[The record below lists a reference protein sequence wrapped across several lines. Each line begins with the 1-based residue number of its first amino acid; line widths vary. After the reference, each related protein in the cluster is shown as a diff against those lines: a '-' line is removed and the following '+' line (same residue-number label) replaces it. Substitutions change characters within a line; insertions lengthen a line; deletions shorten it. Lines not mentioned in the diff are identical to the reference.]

1 MNDILEKPMNHVAPR
16 SLFQSEKP
24 SHPRVI
30 VQRLLQA
37 VAAALVGFTATVAVA
52 NEARIE
58 QIISEMT
65 LEEKIGQITQYNGS
79 WDVTGP
85 PSEAGDDQRKAE
97 DVNAGLVGSMLNV
110 IGVDNIRS
118 IQERAVEN
126 SRFDI
131 PMIFAYDVIH
141 GHKTMFPIPL
151 AESASWDL
159 DMIEESAR
167 VAAVEASAQGI
178 NWTFAPM
185 VDISRDA
192 RWGRVME
199 GAGEDPYLA
208 SRIAVA
214 RVNGFQGD
222 ALDDADTIAACI
234 KHFAAYGFAEAGKD
248 YNTAE
253 VGTTT
258 LYNVIFP
265 PFKAAIDEANVR
277 TAMNAFNT
285 VNGIPSTGDRWMQRD
300 ILKGEWGFDGLI
312 VSDWGSAVEMIDHG
326 FAANREEAAFLAMRA
341 GSDMDM
347 ESYVYRDHLE
357 GLVEAGRI
365 DEALIDDAVRRVLR
379 VKFELG
385 LFDDPFRYLDERR
398 EATLLLSPEHRDA
411 ARRMAER
418 SVVLLKNEGGL
429 LPLKKGESIA
439 LIGALAEDK
448 DSPLG
453 NWRAQADEASAV
465 SVVEG
470 FEEADLEFTF
480 AKGAAVEVGNADFA
494 TEVEVNLTDRSG
506 FEEAVSLARE
516 ADKVVI
522 VLGEDALMSGEGRSR
537 ARIDLPGVQ
546 QELLELVHAAN
557 PNVILVVMSG
567 RPLVLTWADEN
578 VPSIVQAWHLGQE
591 SGHALTNVLTGKV
604 NPGGKLPM
612 TFPRSL
618 GQVPIFYNHLPTGR
632 PGPRDVVFWQH
643 YIDESNDPLY
653 PFGHGLSYTEFDY
666 SGLEV
671 QTRGEE
677 VEVSVRVRNTGDVAG
692 EEVAQLYLRDRF
704 AGISRPVRE
713 LKGFEKI
720 ALKPG
725 EARQLTFRLTGQ
737 ELGYY
742 DPAGNFIV
750 EPGEFE
756 VYIGGS
762 SAADLTARF
771 TLE

>member
-1 MNDILEKPMNHVAPR
+1 MNVILK
-16 SLFQSEKP
+16 
-24 SHPRVI
+24 I
-30 VQRLLQA
+30 
-37 VAAALVGFTATVAVA
+37 VAAALAGFAGTAAA
-52 NEARIE
+52 LDQGRIE
-58 QIISEMT
+58 QIIGEMT
-65 LEEKIGQITQYNGS
+65 LEEKIGQLTQYNGS

-85 PSEAGDDQRKAE
+85 ASDAGDNQRKAE
-97 DVNAGLVGSMLNV
+97 DVNSGLVGSMLNV
-110 IGVDNIRS
+110 IGVENIRS
-118 IQERAVEN
+118 IQEKAVRN

-151 AESASWDL
+151 AEAASWDL
-159 DMIEESAR
+159 EMIEESAR
-167 VAAVEASAQGI
+167 LAAVEASAQGL

-199 GAGEDPYLA
+199 GAGEDPFLGA
-208 SRIAVA
+208 RIAVA

-222 ALDDADTIAACI
+222 ALDAADTIAACI

-248 YNTAE
+248 YNAAE

-285 VNGIPSTGDRWMQRD
+285 VNGIPATGDRFLQRD

-312 VSDWGSAVEMIDHG
+312 VSDWGSAAEMIDHG

-357 GLVEAGRI
+357 DLVEAGRI

-385 LFDDPFRYLDERR
+385 LFDDPFRYLDEQR
-398 EATLLLSPEHRDA
+398 EATLLLSAEHRDA

-480 AKGAAVEVGNADFA
+480 AKGAALEVGNADFA
-494 TEVEVNLTDRSG
+494 TEVDVNVTDRSG
-506 FEEAVSLARE
+506 FEEAVSVARE
-516 ADKVVI
+516 ADKVAI

-578 VPSIVQAWHLGQE
+578 VPSIVQAWHLGHE
-591 SGHALTNVLTGKV
+591 SGHALTNVLTGEV
-604 NPGGKLPM
+604 NPSGKLPM
-612 TFPRSL
+612 TFPRAL
-618 GQVPIFYNHLPTGR
+618 GQVPIYYNRLPTGR

-643 YIDESNDPLY
+643 YTDEQNAPLY

-666 SGLEV
+666 SDLQV
-671 QTRGEE
+671 RRRGEE
-677 VEVSVRVRNTGDVAG
+677 FEVSVNVRNTGGVAG
-692 EEVAQLYLRDRF
+692 EEVAQLYLRDLF

-720 ALKPG
+720 ALAPG
-725 EARQLTFRLTGQ
+725 EVKRVTFRLTGQ

-742 DPAGNFIV
+742 DPSGAFVV
-750 EPGEFE
+750 EPGDFE
-756 VYIGGS
+756 VYVGGS
-762 SAADLTARF
+762 SAADLAASF
-771 TLE
+771 TL

>member
-1 MNDILEKPMNHVAPR
+1 MNVILK
-16 SLFQSEKP
+16 
-24 SHPRVI
+24 I
-30 VQRLLQA
+30 
-37 VAAALVGFTATVAVA
+37 VAAALAGFAGTAAA
-52 NEARIE
+52 LDQGRIE
-58 QIISEMT
+58 QIIGEMT
-65 LEEKIGQITQYNGS
+65 LEEKIGQLTQYNGS

-85 PSEAGDDQRKAE
+85 ASDAGDDQRKAE
-97 DVNAGLVGSMLNV
+97 DVNSGLVGSMLNV
-110 IGVDNIRS
+110 IGVENIRS
-118 IQERAVEN
+118 IQEKAVRN

-151 AESASWDL
+151 AEAASWDL
-159 DMIEESAR
+159 EMIEESAR
-167 VAAVEASAQGI
+167 LAAVEASAQGL

-199 GAGEDPYLA
+199 GAGEDPFLGA
-208 SRIAVA
+208 RIAVA

-222 ALDDADTIAACI
+222 ALDAADTIAACI

-248 YNTAE
+248 YNAAE

-285 VNGIPSTGDRWMQRD
+285 VNGIPATGDRFLQRD

-312 VSDWGSAVEMIDHG
+312 VSDWGSAAEMIDHG

-357 GLVEAGRI
+357 DLVEAGRI

-385 LFDDPFRYLDERR
+385 LFDDPFRYLDEQR
-398 EATLLLSPEHRDA
+398 EATLLLSAEHRDA

-480 AKGAAVEVGNADFA
+480 AKGAALEVGNADFA
-494 TEVEVNLTDRSG
+494 TEVDVNVTDRSG
-506 FEEAVSLARE
+506 FEEAVSVARE
-516 ADKVVI
+516 ADKVAI

-578 VPSIVQAWHLGQE
+578 VPSIVQAWHLGHE
-591 SGHALTNVLTGKV
+591 SGHALTNVLTGEV
-604 NPGGKLPM
+604 NPSGKLPM
-612 TFPRSL
+612 TFPRAL
-618 GQVPIFYNHLPTGR
+618 GQVPIYYNRLPTGR

-643 YIDESNDPLY
+643 YTDEQNAPLY

-666 SGLEV
+666 SDLQV
-671 QTRGEE
+671 RRRGEE
-677 VEVSVRVRNTGDVAG
+677 FEVSVNVRNTGGVAG
-692 EEVAQLYLRDRF
+692 EEVAQLYLRDLF

-720 ALKPG
+720 ALAPG
-725 EARQLTFRLTGQ
+725 EVKRVTFRLTGQ

-742 DPAGNFIV
+742 DPSGAFVV
-750 EPGEFE
+750 EPGDFE
-756 VYIGGS
+756 VYVGGS
-762 SAADLTARF
+762 SAADLAASF
-771 TLE
+771 TL

>member
-1 MNDILEKPMNHVAPR
+1 MNVILK
-16 SLFQSEKP
+16 
-24 SHPRVI
+24 I
-30 VQRLLQA
+30 
-37 VAAALVGFTATVAVA
+37 VAAALAGFAGTAAA
-52 NEARIE
+52 LDQGRIE
-58 QIISEMT
+58 QIIGEMT
-65 LEEKIGQITQYNGS
+65 LEEKIGQLTQYNGS

-85 PSEAGDDQRKAE
+85 ASDAGDDQRKAE
-97 DVNAGLVGSMLNV
+97 DVNSGLVGSMLNV
-110 IGVDNIRS
+110 IGVENIRS
-118 IQERAVEN
+118 IQEKAVRN

-151 AESASWDL
+151 AEAASWDL
-159 DMIEESAR
+159 EMIEESAR
-167 VAAVEASAQGI
+167 LAAVEASAQGL

-199 GAGEDPYLA
+199 GAGEDPFLGA
-208 SRIAVA
+208 RIAVA

-222 ALDDADTIAACI
+222 ALDAADTIAACI

-248 YNTAE
+248 YNAAE

-285 VNGIPSTGDRWMQRD
+285 VNGIPATGDRFLQRD

-312 VSDWGSAVEMIDHG
+312 VSDWGSAAEMIDHG

-357 GLVEAGRI
+357 DLVEAGRI

-385 LFDDPFRYLDERR
+385 LFDDPFRYLDEQR
-398 EATLLLSPEHRDA
+398 EATLLLSAEHRDA

-480 AKGAAVEVGNADFA
+480 AKGAALEVGNADFA
-494 TEVEVNLTDRSG
+494 TEVEVNVTDRSG
-506 FEEAVSLARE
+506 FEEAVSVARE
-516 ADKVVI
+516 ADKVAI

-578 VPSIVQAWHLGQE
+578 VPSIVQAWHLGHE
-591 SGHALTNVLTGKV
+591 SGHALTNVLTGEV
-604 NPGGKLPM
+604 NPSGKLPM
-612 TFPRSL
+612 TFPRAL
-618 GQVPIFYNHLPTGR
+618 GQVPIYYNRLPTGR

-643 YIDESNDPLY
+643 YTDEQNAPLY

-666 SGLEV
+666 SDLQV
-671 QTRGEE
+671 RRRGEE
-677 VEVSVRVRNTGDVAG
+677 FEVSVNVRNTGGVAG
-692 EEVAQLYLRDRF
+692 EEVAQLYLRDLF

-720 ALKPG
+720 ALAPG
-725 EARQLTFRLTGQ
+725 EVKRVTFRLTGQ

-742 DPAGNFIV
+742 DPSGAFVV
-750 EPGEFE
+750 EPGDFE
-756 VYIGGS
+756 VYVGGS
-762 SAADLTARF
+762 SAADLAASF
-771 TLE
+771 TL

>member
-1 MNDILEKPMNHVAPR
+1 MNVILKT
-16 SLFQSEKP
+16 
-24 SHPRVI
+24 
-30 VQRLLQA
+30 
-37 VAAALVGFTATVAVA
+37 VAAALAGLAGTAAA
-52 NEARIE
+52 MDQERIE
-58 QIISEMT
+58 QIVGEMT
-65 LEEKIGQITQYNGS
+65 LEEKIGQLTQYNGS

-85 PSEAGDDQRKAE
+85 ASEAGDDQRKAE

-110 IGVDNIRS
+110 IGVENIRA
-118 IQERAVEN
+118 IQERAVKN

-151 AESASWDL
+151 AEAASWDL
-159 DMIEESAR
+159 EMIEESAR
-167 VAAVEASAQGI
+167 VAAVEASAQGL

-199 GAGEDPYLA
+199 GAGEDPFLGA
-208 SRIAVA
+208 RIAVA

-222 ALDDADTIAACI
+222 DLDAADTIAACI
-234 KHFAAYGFAEAGKD
+234 KHFAGYGFAEAGKD
-248 YNTAE
+248 YNAAE

-265 PFKAAIDEANVR
+265 PFKAAIDEANVL

-285 VNGIPSTGDRWMQRD
+285 VNGIPATGDRFLQRD

-312 VSDWGSAVEMIDHG
+312 VSDWGSAVEMIEHG

-347 ESYVYRDHLE
+347 ESYVYRDHLQ
-357 GLVEAGRI
+357 GLVESGRI

-385 LFDDPFRYLDERR
+385 LFEDPFRYLDEER
-398 EATLLLSPEHRDA
+398 ESTLLLSSEHRDA
-411 ARRMAER
+411 SRRMAER
-418 SVVLLKNEGGL
+418 SIILLKNEGGL
-429 LPLKKGESIA
+429 LPLKAGESIA
-439 LIGALAEDK
+439 LIGALAADK

-470 FEEADLEFTF
+470 FEAADLEFTF
-480 AKGAAVEVGNADFA
+480 AQGAALEIGNADFA
-494 TEVEVNLTDRSG
+494 TEVEVNVSDRSG
-506 FEEAVSLARE
+506 FDEAVSVAGE
-516 ADKVVI
+516 ADKVII

-537 ARIDLPGVQ
+537 AEIDLPGVQ
-546 QELLELVHAAN
+546 QELLEAVHAAN
-557 PNVILVVMSG
+557 SDVVLVVMSG

-591 SGHALTNVLTGKV
+591 SGHALTNVLTGEV
-604 NPGGKLPM
+604 NPSGKLPM
-612 TFPRSL
+612 TFPRAL
-618 GQVPIFYNHLPTGR
+618 GQVPIYYNHLPTGR

-643 YIDESNDPLY
+643 YTDEQNAPLY
-653 PFGHGLSYTEFDY
+653 PFGHGLSYTRFDY
-666 SGLEV
+666 SDLQV
-671 QTRGEE
+671 QRRGEDF
-677 VEVSVRVRNTGDVAG
+677 EVSVRVKNTGEVAG
-692 EEVAQLYLRDRF
+692 EEVTQLYLRDRF

-725 EARQLTFRLTGQ
+725 EEKQVAFRLTGE

-742 DPAGNFIV
+742 DPAGNFVV
-750 EPGEFE
+750 EPGEFD
-756 VYIGGS
+756 VFVGGS
-762 SAADLTARF
+762 SAADLSASF
-771 TLE
+771 TL